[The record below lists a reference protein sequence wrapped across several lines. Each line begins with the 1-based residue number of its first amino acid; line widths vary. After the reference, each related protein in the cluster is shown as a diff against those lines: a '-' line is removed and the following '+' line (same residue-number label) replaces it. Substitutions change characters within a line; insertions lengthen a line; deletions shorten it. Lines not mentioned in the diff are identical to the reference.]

1 MSRIQQNDTLCND
14 ISATCMLFLPDHTDV
29 GFSITSAFLLINFVV
44 GLPANVWRVWLIC
57 GGTTELLATQIYSLN
72 LAVSEILYCLGLP
85 AQLYCMYN
93 VVHNTMRLFQQ
104 PYDGMDILLAMQMS
118 LVWIG
123 RPIFQSCICV
133 EHYIAVVHPLIFIR

>member
-1 MSRIQQNDTLCND
+1 
-14 ISATCMLFLPDHTDV
+14 MLLLPNTD
-29 GFSITSAFLLINFVV
+29 GFSIQSALLLINFVV
-44 GLPANVWRVWLIC
+44 GLPANVWMVWLIC
-57 GGTTELLATQIYSLN
+57 GGTTELLASKIYSLN

-93 VVHNTMRLFQQ
+93 VHNTMRIFQQ
-104 PYDGMDILLAMQMS
+104 SYDGIDILLAVQMS